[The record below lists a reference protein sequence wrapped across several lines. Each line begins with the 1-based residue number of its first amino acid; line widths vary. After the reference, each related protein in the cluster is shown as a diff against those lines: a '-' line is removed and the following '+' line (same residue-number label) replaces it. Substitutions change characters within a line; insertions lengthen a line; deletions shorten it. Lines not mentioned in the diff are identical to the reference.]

1 MRVKRVA
8 EWETTKG
15 KRHVWLRS
23 KEKKKKYCNLHGTNS
38 NSDKHCFHYFFLI
51 FFFKKRKWQRM
62 TNPCG
67 IFF

>member
-23 KEKKKKYCNLHGTNS
+23 KEKKKNTVTCTVLTQIVTNIV
-38 NSDKHCFHYFFLI
+38 FIIFFYFF
-51 FFFKKRKWQRM
+51 FQKTQVA
-62 TNPCG
+62 TVA
-67 IFF
+67 

>member
-23 KEKKKKYCNLHGTNS
+23 KEKKKKNTVTCTVLTQIVTNIV
-38 NSDKHCFHYFFLI
+38 FII
-51 FFFKKRKWQRM
+51 FF
-62 TNPCG
+62 N
-67 IFF
+67 FFFSKNASGKE